1 MLRLNKSKSLTLMTF
16 TVVMVMM
23 SVFFSIT
30 TEAASLNCP
39 SCTTLEEMFD
49 CIKAQMRLR
58 DDGYTAPTAQ
68 QLADLRTVMGQML
81 DGQTTVTL
89 PSSISDIMEFQRF
102 TDSDNGETYSLLM
115 EVEDADND
123 GMIDRGFGTFIVYN
137 EADKELNIASPHP
150 AYDLRARQKIT

>member
-30 TEAASLNCP
+30 TEAASLNCS
-39 SCTTLEEMFD
+39 SCTTLAELFD

-58 DDGYTAPTAQ
+58 DDGYTAPTVQ

-123 GMIDRGFGTFIVYN
+123 GMIDQGFGTFIG
-137 EADKELNIASPHP
+137 
-150 AYDLRARQKIT
+150 

>member
-30 TEAASLNCP
+30 TEAAVLNCP
-39 SCTTLEEMFD
+39 SRTTLEELFD

-58 DDGYTAPTAQ
+58 NDGYTAPTAQ

-81 DGQTTVTL
+81 DGQATITL
-89 PSSISDIMEFQRF
+89 PSSISGIMEFQRF

-115 EVEDADND
+115 EVEDADRTPNA
-123 GMIDRGFGTFIVYN
+123 GR
-137 EADKELNIASPHP
+137 P
-150 AYDLRARQKIT
+150 